1 MKLSSDILILH
12 QSMRYV
18 FSISVVLS
26 CFSGVVSHAQ
36 AKQDEEVKKAFVESE
51 VKLPSAPQEKDLLLF
66 HSSDSQQ
73 FYLDTQSLS
82 IAADGSFRYTL
93 VAKSRAGARSISY
106 EGLRCETSEK
116 RLFAFGRKD
125 GEWSESRRKEW
136 SSISSSDSNQQ
147 HGVLAWDF
155 VCSYGRVVGGI
166 DKITQRVRRGESL
179 QRSP

>member
-1 MKLSSDILILH
+1 MKWSSDILILRQRLRH
-12 QSMRYV
+12 V
-18 FSISVVLS
+18 FSIGMALS
-26 CFSGVVSHAQ
+26 CFAYTASHADPR
-36 AKQDEEVKKAFVESE
+36 QDEEVKKAFVESE
-51 VKLPSAPQEKDLLLF
+51 VKLPGAPQEKDLLLF
-66 HSSDSQQ
+66 HSSASQE
-73 FYLDTQSLS
+73 FYLDTQSFS

-106 EGLRCETSEK
+106 EGIRCETSEK

-136 SSISSSDSNQQ
+136 SSISNSDSNQQ

-155 VCSYGRVVGGI
+155 VCSYGRVTGGI
-166 DKITQRVRRGESL
+166 EKITQRIRRGESL